1 MVPGGKIDVFPE
13 GLAAPDLVEHYVR
26 HALPCRRLPVRLPI
40 RNWMGSSWKAHES
53 RASSSKRR

>member
-13 GLAAPDLVEHYVR
+13 GLAAPDLVEHYGR

-40 RNWMGSSWKAHES
+40 WNWIVDVDVDPAPHG
-53 RASSSKRR
+53 